1 MAKKVDAWPTNTRG
15 ARYPW
20 DEWLD
25 GDIWALETGKDFGM
39 NAENFRAQVYIAA
52 KNRGMTVTT
61 ARKGKILYVK
71 AVTG

>member
-1 MAKKVDAWPTNTRG
+1 
-15 ARYPW
+15 
-20 DEWLD
+20 LD